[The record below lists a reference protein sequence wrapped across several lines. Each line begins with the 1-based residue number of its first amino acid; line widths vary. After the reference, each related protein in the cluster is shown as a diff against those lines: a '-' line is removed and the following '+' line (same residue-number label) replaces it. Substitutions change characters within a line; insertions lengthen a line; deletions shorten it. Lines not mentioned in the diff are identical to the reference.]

1 VEPARRG
8 LVVPLVLGTS
18 VVFAGIAYPVTG
30 AALGLTSPALIA
42 TTRALAGG
50 LVMLPVLR
58 LAGARLPPTR
68 AGWAWAVAIGAGNI
82 TLTLGAIAAGTQLAG
97 AAVASVLLNSAP
109 FFAAM
114 LARTLLDERLT
125 HLRVTGLVVG
135 FGGIVVIVATEP
147 SSGGGTH
154 VAEGAAVCLL
164 GALGWAAAGLGM
176 RFLSV
181 REARFDVLGATTAQ
195 FLCGGVLLIPY
206 LVATDGAHADWS
218 EPKLWASLIF
228 LVIGAQVITYVG
240 FYLALARWTSARVF
254 AWTFLVPAVAVV
266 IEALEGNLPST
277 LTTVG
282 LVVVIAGV
290 GMVTHPGADITA

>member
-58 LAGARLPPTR
+58 LAGARLPATR

-125 HLRVTGLVVG
+125 HLRVAGLVVG

-290 GMVTHPGADITA
+290 GMVTHPGADVTA

>member
-1 VEPARRG
+1 MEPARRG

-58 LAGARLPPTR
+58 LAGARLPATR
-68 AGWAWAVAIGAGNI
+68 GGWAWAVAIGAGNI

-125 HLRVTGLVVG
+125 HLRVAGLVVG